1 MKQYTKAEILK
12 NLATYT
18 KLISIFDAQKDYE
31 AKARSEANLLKYQ
44 NLLKQCK

>member
-1 MKQYTKAEILK
+1 MKQYTKAKILK

-18 KLISIFDAQKDYE
+18 KLISIFESQKDHK
-31 AKARSEANLLKYQ
+31 AKARSEVNLLKYQ